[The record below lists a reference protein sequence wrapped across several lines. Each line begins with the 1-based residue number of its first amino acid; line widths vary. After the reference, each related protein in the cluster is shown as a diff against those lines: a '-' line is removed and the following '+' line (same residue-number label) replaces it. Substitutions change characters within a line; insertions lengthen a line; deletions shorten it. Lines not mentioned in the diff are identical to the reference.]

1 MTTDSE
7 VIRRSRDS
15 PRAFG
20 DLFHRHAT
28 VVHRYIARR
37 AGTDVADEVMSE
49 TFLVA
54 FERRDRFDLAH
65 SDARPW
71 LLGIATVLLASYRRR
86 EARHL
91 HSLARVAE
99 REDDDGGLGQVASRA
114 DAVADIR
121 RIAMR
126 VRSLSDGDRD
136 VLLLHAWADLSGE
149 EIATALSIPVGTV
162 RSRLSR
168 ARKILRASAE
178 STTSKEADHGRADA
192 AARA

>member
-54 FERRDRFDLAH
+54 FERRDRFDHTHA
-65 SDARPW
+65 DARPW

-91 HSLARVAE
+91 HTLARAAE
-99 REDDDGGLGQVASRA
+99 PEDDDGGLGRVASRA
-114 DAVADIR
+114 DATADVR
-121 RIAMR
+121 RIATQ
-126 VRSLSDGDRD
+126 VQALSDGDRD

-149 EIATALSIPVGTV
+149 QIAAALNIPVGTV

-168 ARKILRASAE
+168 ARKTLRASAE
-178 STTSKEADHGRADA
+178 GTTSKEADHGRADA
-192 AARA
+192 AAHA